1 MKKLLLI
8 IATFSTLTISAQTS
22 VYHPFPESNA
32 CWNIQYVLS
41 QCWMGTS
48 DENYSIIISGD
59 TNINSLN
66 YHKLTTPYVQFYT
79 YGSCTQQN
87 FPGYKGA
94 IRQDTANRKVFF
106 VPPSDSAEQL
116 LYDFTMQVGDT
127 VKGYT
132 QNFILTSVPDIVL
145 SVDSVLV
152 GNDFHKRWKIN
163 AEYLIYLIEG
173 VGSTFGLIEP
183 SPGSAIDVPGY
194 HILCFQ
200 QNGMTLFPDTT
211 DNCQIITS
219 INSNEAKSDQIKVFP
234 NPSNGLFTV
243 EFDQPVNISEVQ
255 VADMLG
261 NIVYQE
267 NTNNKKQIH
276 IDNLPSGIYILT
288 VIDKDKKK
296 INKKIVCSL

>member
-22 VYHPFPESNA
+22 VYHPFPDSNA
-32 CWNIQYVLS
+32 CWNFHYAPMHCGFGIAY
-41 QCWMGTS
+41 
-48 DENYSIIISGD
+48 EYYSIIYSGD
-59 TNINSLN
+59 TIICSKS

-79 YGSCTQQN
+79 SGSCTQQN

-94 IRQDTANRKVFF
+94 IRQDTANRNVFF

-132 QNFILTSVPDIVL
+132 QNFIFTSVPDIVL

-163 AEYLIYLIEG
+163 SEYSIYLIEG

-183 SPGSAIDVPGY
+183 SPGSVIDVPGY
-194 HILCFQ
+194 HISCFQ

-211 DNCQIITS
+211 GNCQIITS
-219 INSNEAKSDQIKVFP
+219 INSNETISDQIKVFP
-234 NPSNGLFTV
+234 NPSNGLFAI
-243 EFDQPVNISEVQ
+243 EFDQPLKISEVQ
-255 VADMLG
+255 VTDILG
-261 NIVYQE
+261 NIVYQL
-267 NTNNKKQIH
+267 NTDNNKNIY

-296 INKKIVCSL
+296 INRKIVSSQ